1 MSVQWPG
8 VTNCDQLRPNGK
20 AHPNW
25 LFLFIMG
32 FPSFVAKLALKMA
45 TTGTIQYVGQ
55 IEKKSNYLFLQFFL
69 QTTDFH
75 LGACSTFYTIYIY
88 ILSTVPTRF
97 FLLRLEHDKAGK
109 RERERERERD
119 RERERERER
128 EQRERERTERE
139 RAESW
144 VKNIDKSREA
154 PRQA

>member
-32 FPSFVAKLALKMA
+32 FPPFVAKLALKMA

-109 RERERERERD
+109 RERERERD
-119 RERERERER
+119 RERESRERERTERERQRERER
-128 EQRERERTERE
+128 EQRERENRERE
-139 RAESW
+139 
-144 VKNIDKSREA
+144 SRELS
-154 PRQA
+154 